1 MSFGMSDLILI
12 VSFSSFV
19 FVLFLIYLVYRLV
32 DTVKKVENRIIESSQ
47 KMTLDDEIQ
56 HIFAKR
62 NIYITNYQV
71 AKKKDSKDIYTWS
84 VTGKDATKTDEK

>member
-1 MSFGMSDLILI
+1 
-12 VSFSSFV
+12 
-19 FVLFLIYLVYRLV
+19 
-32 DTVKKVENRIIESSQ
+32 
-47 KMTLDDEIQ
+47 MTLDDEIQ